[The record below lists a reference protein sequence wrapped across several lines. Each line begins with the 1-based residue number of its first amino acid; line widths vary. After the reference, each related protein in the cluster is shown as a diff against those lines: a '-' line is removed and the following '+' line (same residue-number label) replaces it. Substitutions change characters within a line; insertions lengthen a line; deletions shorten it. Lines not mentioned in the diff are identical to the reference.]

1 MEYLYE
7 RMGNITA
14 SVKIAA
20 LRVDEILD
28 QRSNLAEDEYDND
41 IYIKIKEI
49 LDNVIEVCRK
59 NHS

>member
-1 MEYLYE
+1 
-7 RMGNITA
+7 MGNITA

-20 LRVDEILD
+20 LRVDEILN
-28 QRSNLAEDEYDND
+28 QRSILAEDEYDND
-41 IYIKIKEI
+41 AYIKVKEI